1 MLRCYPGNRRSTAWR
16 DWRESGDLADV
27 DRGSF
32 RLLPLLY
39 RNLIRHN
46 IDDPQLP
53 RLRGVY
59 RQAWYR
65 NQLAM
70 ERAHEAARILTAAGI
85 PVMALKGAALID
97 GVYGELGARPM
108 DDVDLM
114 VPRRSATKALLIL
127 GEAGWS
133 SPTHRSGDFR
143 RALRIVHG
151 VPLARANG
159 LTIDLHWRLLDES
172 NAGDAAFWEA
182 AEPLP
187 FGNSPVVRLCPAD
200 QLLHLSVHGIRWDPV
215 PPIRW
220 AADIYLLLERRGADV
235 DWERLVDQA
244 LKGGLSLELLAA
256 LSYVSGQLGASVPP
270 DVLRRLRDA
279 KPSRLAYM
287 DFRAPGRPYD
297 GPIAGRPV
305 RHAICAALGR
315 PAAASE
321 TKRRTVLPAGIMGP

>member
-1 MLRCYPGNRRSTAWR
+1 MSRAPERLDPWWPTARQSLLLRAALLSRESAVTAWR

-39 RNLIRHN
+39 RNLTRHN

-70 ERAHEAARILTAAGI
+70 ERAHEAARTLTAAGI

-97 GVYGELGARPM
+97 GIYGESGARPM

-151 VPLARANG
+151 VALVRANG
-159 LTIDLHWRLLDES
+159 LPIDLHWRLLDES
-172 NAGDAAFWEA
+172 NAGDATFWEA

-187 FGNSPVVRLCPAD
+187 FGDSSVLRLCPAD

-235 DWERLVDQA
+235 DWERLV
-244 LKGGLSLELLAA
+244 
-256 LSYVSGQLGASVPP
+256 
-270 DVLRRLRDA
+270 
-279 KPSRLAYM
+279 
-287 DFRAPGRPYD
+287 
-297 GPIAGRPV
+297 
-305 RHAICAALGR
+305 
-315 PAAASE
+315 
-321 TKRRTVLPAGIMGP
+321 